1 MNRNIICLQKDN
13 DLEDNSITLSKPT
26 EPKKMNLVTIDS
38 IFEKYPFIKT
48 EMGWTPSNIEFFL
61 RSFLVLGEKTGK
73 ETLIDTISFEKL
85 IDFHRNVQKDK
96 K

>member
-1 MNRNIICLQKDN
+1 MNRNNICLTN
-13 DLEDNSITLSKPT
+13 DTDLKDNSITLSKLT
-26 EPKKMNLVTIDS
+26 ELKKMNLISIDS

-48 EMGWTPSNIEFFL
+48 EMGWTSSNIELFL
-61 RSFLVLGEKTGK
+61 ESFLVLGEKTEK

-85 IDFHRNVQKDK
+85 IEFHRNVQKDK

>member
-1 MNRNIICLQKDN
+1 MNRNNICLINDN

-48 EMGWTPSNIEFFL
+48 EMGWTSSNIELFL
-61 RSFLVLGEKTGK
+61 ESFLVLGEKTGN
-73 ETLIDTISFEKL
+73 EILIDIVSFEKL
-85 IDFHRNVQKDK
+85 IDFHRNVQKNK